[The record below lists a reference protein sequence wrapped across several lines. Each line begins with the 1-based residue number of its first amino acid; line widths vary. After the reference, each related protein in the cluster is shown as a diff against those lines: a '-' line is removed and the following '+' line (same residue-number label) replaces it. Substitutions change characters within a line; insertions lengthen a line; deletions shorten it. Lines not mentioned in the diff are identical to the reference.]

1 MATKKDIVLVRGLRS
16 SNPAEEQVTAKE
28 PALIEKFR
36 LTSLAAEFER
46 HSQAEIER
54 LGSENPDFD
63 EPLYH
68 EAVSLVLRK
77 LSQSR
82 KLP

>member
-1 MATKKDIVLVRGLRS
+1 MSTKKDIALVRELRP
-16 SNPAEEQVTAKE
+16 SNPTEEEQATAKE
-28 PALIEKFR
+28 PALIEEFR
-36 LTSLAAEFER
+36 LTSLAAEFEQ

-54 LGSENPDFD
+54 LGSDNPNFD

-77 LSQSR
+77 LSRYR
-82 KLP
+82 KE

>member
-1 MATKKDIVLVRGLRS
+1 MPTKKDIAPIRAVRPG
-16 SNPAEEQVTAKE
+16 NPAEEPAVAKE
-28 PALIEKFR
+28 PALIEAFR

-63 EPLYH
+63 ENLYH

-77 LSQSR
+77 LSR
-82 KLP
+82 YR

>member
-16 SNPAEEQVTAKE
+16 SNPAEEQATAKE

-36 LTSLAAEFER
+36 LTSLAAEFEQ

-54 LGSENPDFD
+54 LDSENPDFD

>member
-1 MATKKDIVLVRGLRS
+1 MATKKDIALVRELRP
-16 SNPAEEQVTAKE
+16 SNPTEEQVTEKE
-28 PALIEKFR
+28 PSLIEKFR
-36 LTSLAAEFER
+36 LTSLAAEFEQ

-77 LSQSR
+77 LGR
-82 KLP
+82 YR

>member
-1 MATKKDIVLVRGLRS
+1 MATKKDIALVRELRP
-16 SNPAEEQVTAKE
+16 SNPTEEPAPAKE
-28 PALIEKFR
+28 PALIDEFR
-36 LTSLAAEFER
+36 LTSLAGEFEQ

-77 LSQSR
+77 LGR
-82 KLP
+82 YR

>member
-1 MATKKDIVLVRGLRS
+1 MATKKDIALVRELRP
-16 SNPAEEQVTAKE
+16 SNPTEEQVPEKE
-28 PALIEKFR
+28 PSLVEEFR
-36 LTSLAAEFER
+36 LTSLAAEFEQ

-63 EPLYH
+63 EQLHH

-77 LSQSR
+77 LSRYR
-82 KLP
+82 KE

>member
-1 MATKKDIVLVRGLRS
+1 MATKKDIALVRELRPG
-16 SNPAEEQVTAKE
+16 NPTEEQATAKE
-28 PALIEKFR
+28 PSLVEEFR
-36 LTSLAAEFER
+36 LTNLAAEFEQ

-63 EPLYH
+63 EPLYY

-77 LSQSR
+77 LSR
-82 KLP
+82 YR

>member
-1 MATKKDIVLVRGLRS
+1 MATKKDIALVRELRP
-16 SNPAEEQVTAKE
+16 SNPTEEQEPVKE
-28 PALIEKFR
+28 PSLIEEFR
-36 LTSLAAEFER
+36 LTSLAAEFEQ

-54 LGSENPDFD
+54 LGSDKPDFD

-77 LSQSR
+77 LGRYR
-82 KLP
+82 KE